1 MEEKE
6 PSVPFMVLYKL
17 EEKMAG
23 KGFTIKMKQNS
34 LYLYEP
40 NATEPFASLVYDDKE
55 FKDDNTKS
63 VNNRTGGEL
72 GEYPRAFIEGIL
84 RIIEERENRSRAES
98 RESGARS
105 RRSGAES
112 RESRAVV
119 EGSESLVQ
127 ESGFLQG
134 ISDSNLWRGNYQQN
148 PQGIQQLKQLKAQ
161 GKELLNNV
169 ALRAYL
175 KNSSD
180 EYSSILEG

>member
-1 MEEKE
+1 MTE
-6 PSVPFMVLYKL
+6 
-17 EEKMAG
+17 

-63 VNNRTGGEL
+63 VNNRARGEL
-72 GEYPRAFIEGIL
+72 EGYPRAFVEGIL

-105 RRSGAES
+105 RRSGA
-112 RESRAVV
+112 VV

-127 ESGFLQG
+127 RSRFLQR
-134 ISDSNLWRGNYQQN
+134 ISNSNLWRGNYQQN
-148 PQGIQQLKQLKAQ
+148 PQGIQQLKQLEAQ
-161 GKELLNNV
+161 EKKLLNNI

-175 KNSSD
+175 KNSND
-180 EYSSILEG
+180 EYSSILEGCDSNLTNILTKIPKF